1 MAYNVTEKRN
11 KRKEQICASALEIIL
26 DGGLETL
33 SMHTLAKRQ
42 GVTVGALY
50 RYFRSKQELL
60 AVLELTCLE
69 QLSQALGDIY
79 HRHDNEK
86 RDSSWGSR
94 TLWGV
99 ARGYQQYLKAFP
111 GQARL
116 ISGILANPNAVV
128 AESHRQLAMQ
138 HMFDVLAVPA
148 RVIRELE
155 QAGEFEGDDSLNR
168 ALVLWITIHGIVQL
182 EKLESL
188 SDALINVE
196 ALLQGSVRDL
206 YTAWS
211 NPSTF
216 AGEFKEKD
224 RK

>member
-1 MAYNVTEKRN
+1 
-11 KRKEQICASALEIIL
+11 
-26 DGGLETL
+26 
-33 SMHTLAKRQ
+33 
-42 GVTVGALY
+42 
-50 RYFRSKQELL
+50 
-60 AVLELTCLE
+60 
-69 QLSQALGDIY
+69 
-79 HRHDNEK
+79 
-86 RDSSWGSR
+86 
-94 TLWGV
+94 
-99 ARGYQQYLKAFP
+99 
-111 GQARL
+111 
-116 ISGILANPNAVV
+116 
-128 AESHRQLAMQ
+128 MQ